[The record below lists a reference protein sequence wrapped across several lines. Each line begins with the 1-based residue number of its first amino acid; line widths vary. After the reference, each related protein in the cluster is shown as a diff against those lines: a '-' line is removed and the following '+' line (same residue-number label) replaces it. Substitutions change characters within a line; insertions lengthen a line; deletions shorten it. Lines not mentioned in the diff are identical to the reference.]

1 MCKYCKFEEDSD
13 RMIDKSGNNDIM
25 SISDG
30 HEAVELSLW
39 RYVSKQGNV
48 KESCLSMELVVKHED
63 YVSLYR
69 KTKEVRIMYTK
80 KVTITKEN
88 RFGDRYTIEDE
99 RLVYETEE
107 ERMEAAIYNRSHS
120 DSYTEHYRKRMS
132 SVMDVKM
139 EQIMDSIHEYFDM
152 LDMN

>member
-1 MCKYCKFEEDSD
+1 
-13 RMIDKSGNNDIM
+13 
-25 SISDG
+25 
-30 HEAVELSLW
+30 
-39 RYVSKQGNV
+39 
-48 KESCLSMELVVKHED
+48 
-63 YVSLYR
+63 
-69 KTKEVRIMYTK
+69 MYTK

-120 DSYTEHYRKRMS
+120 DSYTEHYRKWMS